1 MRAERIIESLLRAAA
16 LASASVSVL
25 IFAFMAYLGYPLVE
39 NGRLGNLFTRP
50 WLPDQGLYGIYPM
63 IVGTLWIASLALLFG
78 FPLSLGY
85 AALIQLT
92 MDRKSAFSRLLRKVA
107 EIMTGIPTVVYGFV
121 GIFLLVPFI
130 RRWLGGGSGM
140 CILSAAL
147 LLAVVISPTMILFF
161 TDSFARVP
169 REHLRVVDALGGRP
183 AQKLLYVVLPR
194 SLRGIICGLV
204 LASGRAMGDTLI
216 ALMVAGNAVAVPGS
230 VSDSARTLTAHIALV
245 TAADF
250 DSLEFRTL
258 FACGIVLYLM
268 TTLTVTTVGVLSRR
282 GEARRP

>member
-1 MRAERIIESLLRAAA
+1 MRAEWIIESLLRAAA

-39 NGRLGNLFTRP
+39 KGQLGNLFTRP

-92 MDRKSAFSRLLRKVA
+92 TDRKNAFSRFLRKVA

-169 REHLRVVDALGGRP
+169 REHLRAVDALGGRP

-194 SLRGIICGLV
+194 SLRGIGCGLV
-204 LASGRAMGDTLI
+204 LAFGRAMGDTLI

-258 FACGIVLYLM
+258 FACGLVLYFM
-268 TTLTVTTVGVLSRR
+268 TTLTVTTVGVLGRR

>member
-1 MRAERIIESLLRAAA
+1 MRAERIIEWLLRAAA

-25 IFAFMAYLGYPLVE
+25 IFVFMAYLGFPLVE
-39 NGRLGNLFTRP
+39 KGRLGNLFTRP

-63 IVGTLWIASLALLFG
+63 MVGTVWIASLALLFG

-85 AALIQLT
+85 SALVQLA
-92 MDRKSAFSRLLRKVA
+92 DDKKYFSRLLRGVA

-121 GIFLLVPFI
+121 GIFLLVPFV

-147 LLAVVISPTMILFF
+147 LLAVVVSPTMILFF

-169 REHLRVVDALGGRP
+169 RAYLRAVDALGGRP
-183 AQKLLYVVLPR
+183 VQKLLYVVLPR
-194 SLRGIICGLV
+194 SLRGIGCGLV
-204 LASGRAMGDTLI
+204 LAFGRAMGDTLI

-230 VSDSARTLTAHIALV
+230 ISDSARTLPAHIALV

-258 FACGIVLYLM
+258 FACGLVLYLM
-268 TTLTVTTVGVLSRR
+268 TTAAVTAVAIMGRR
-282 GEARRP
+282 GERRTA

>member
-39 NGRLGNLFTRP
+39 KGQLGNLFTRP

-63 IVGTLWIASLALLFG
+63 IVGTLWIASLAQLFG

-92 MDRKSAFSRLLRKVA
+92 TDRKSAFSRLLRKVA

-169 REHLRVVDALGGRP
+169 REHLRAVDALGGRP

-194 SLRGIICGLV
+194 SLRGIGCGLV
-204 LASGRAMGDTLI
+204 LAFGRAMGDTLI

-230 VSDSARTLTAHIALV
+230 ASNSARTLTAHIALV

-258 FACGIVLYLM
+258 FACGLVLYLM
-268 TTLTVTTVGVLSRR
+268 TTLTVTTVGILSGR